1 MYPDESEEASDSEV
15 SPSVIKAKPSLV
27 PSWIMLGF
35 VVGALFVWALPA
47 PKPAPPRAETG
58 EARTVIV
65 KTVPQFTTIEA
76 VFAEWGKYAVWDN
89 ELTEVALW
97 SSETKDYTDCFEV
110 LRSAGIHYFRSIPRL
125 TRPVLTHGTREN
137 SPLQFTETEAQR
149 AEWLGEKRQE
159 TWRAVS
165 EAARSKTVLP
175 SYAPGEP
182 APRQVPP

>member
-1 MYPDESEEASDSEV
+1 MYPDESEDASDSGSSQPV
-15 SPSVIKAKPSLV
+15 AKAKPSLV
-27 PSWIMLGF
+27 PSWVMLGF
-35 VVGALFVWALPA
+35 LIGALFVWALPSR
-47 PKPAPPRAETG
+47 KPAPPSVEKS
-58 EARTVIV
+58 EPRTVVI

-76 VFAEWGKYAVWDN
+76 VFAVWGKYAVWDN

-110 LRSAGIHYFRSIPRL
+110 LRSGNTHYFRSIPRL
-125 TRPVLTHGTREN
+125 TRPILTHGTRLE

-159 TWRAVS
+159 TFRALS
-165 EAARSKTVLP
+165 EAARSKTPLP

-182 APRQVPP
+182 PPRQVPP